1 MNRDEIPSD
10 APPSGRVSAWLSEIE
25 KGHYR
30 DDMDKYDK
38 RCEVIRKRY
47 RYEGSA
53 MIRTR
58 EYQLLWSNIETMK
71 SAVYSKPPHGTVS
84 RRYRDA
90 DPVGRVAC
98 EVLERA
104 INFSFDASDFDGVFK
119 QVRDDFLLYARGCA
133 RIYYEP
139 EYDDEDD
146 LNEEIE
152 DAEDIR
158 GDQRAPGGAGGSYP
172 GGQREAGNGR
182 IGLGRVGAEAAGGDD
197 GSEKAG
203 AGDSEPTLKFENV
216 RIRFIQRADFR
227 HQAARTWEEVQ
238 WVAFRAFMTRAE
250 MTKRFGEK
258 IGDSISL
265 DSNPVDVEENERPA
279 STAGASAG
287 AKATVWEIWDK
298 AKNNVLWIAKSWPD
312 VLEEGKPYLVLDG
325 FYPCPRPAY
334 GTLTPDSLVPVP
346 DYIFY
351 QDQAE
356 EINQLTARI
365 GGLSD
370 ALKLV
375 GFYPAGPQG
384 EGSPEVE
391 KAMSSGFEN
400 KLIAVQS
407 WDSFRSGGSNGG
419 PPIIWVPIE
428 QVASVLEGCVK
439 LRQQL
444 LEDVYQI
451 IGISDIMRGATD
463 PQETEGAQQLKAQYG
478 GTRIRDRQ
486 QEVARFCRDIAR
498 LCGQVIATYC
508 SPATIEKMTNVKL
521 PTAQDV
527 LMARLKWQAGVQQ
540 AQYAAMMQG
549 AQTNGIGPG
558 QVSGGM
564 GGAGAQ
570 AQNGQQAPM
579 APGQGIAAGG
589 GAQPTSL
596 PASQSAAAPPNLGPT
611 QEDVFGLL
619 RDSLSRRF
627 KTDIE
632 NDSTI
637 AGDESQE
644 KQDRTQFI
652 DSVTKFMET
661 WGPMVIQKQE
671 LAPLAAQLLLFGVR
685 AFRVGRELEEVIE
698 ETAENLTKSG
708 SALKPPDPKVQA
720 EQVKLQGTQAKSQA
734 EIANSQIDAQTKQQA
749 AQAKMQEIQ
758 VGSAAKVAELRMK
771 LAAAEQSHQHKMTQ
785 AQMEHDAAMDKM
797 AIESQRQQTASIA
810 QAPKP
815 PTWPVNEQGF

>member
-38 RCEVIRKRY
+38 RCDVIRKRY

-53 MIRTR
+53 LIRTR

-119 QVRDDFLLYARGCA
+119 QVRDDFLLYARGVA

-139 EYDDEDD
+139 EYETEDD
-146 LNEEIE
+146 LNEDIE
-152 DAEDIR
+152 DAEDIGSSATTSYGTGKRQR
-158 GDQRAPGGAGGSYP
+158 GEPPDAGGS
-172 GGQREAGNGR
+172 GV
-182 IGLGRVGAEAAGGDD
+182 GLRRFGDQVTASGTNSDSDAEPA
-197 GSEKAG
+197 
-203 AGDSEPTLKFENV
+203 LKFENV
-216 RIRFIQRADFR
+216 RIRFIQRSDFR

-250 MTKRFGEK
+250 ITKRFGEK
-258 IGDSISL
+258 IGDQISL

-279 STAGASAG
+279 STAGASGG

-298 AKNNVLWIAKSWPD
+298 AKNNVLWIAKSWPE

-384 EGSPEVE
+384 EGSPEIE

-407 WDSFRSGGSNGG
+407 WDAFRQSGSNGG
-419 PPIIWVPIE
+419 APIIWVPIE

-486 QEVARFCRDIAR
+486 QEIARFCRDIAR
-498 LCGQVIATYC
+498 LCGQVIAMYC
-508 SPATIEKMTNVKL
+508 SPATIEQMTNVKL

-527 LMARLKWQAGVQQ
+527 LMARLNWQAQVQQ
-540 AQYAAMMQG
+540 RMAMQG
-549 AQTNGIGPG
+549 
-558 QVSGGM
+558 M
-564 GGAGAQ
+564 
-570 AQNGQQAPM
+570 QNGQGASLPSM
-579 APGQGIAAGG
+579 GG
-589 GAQPTSL
+589 GGSPQVPGGLSGL
-596 PASQSAAAPPNLGPT
+596 PSSPVAGANYSASNGGTFASAPPNLGPT

-619 RDSLSRRF
+619 HDSLSRRF

-644 KQDRTQFI
+644 RQDRTAFI
-652 DSVTKFMET
+652 ESVTKFMET
-661 WGPMVIQKQE
+661 WGPMVMQKPE
-671 LAPLAAQLLLFGVR
+671 LAELASQLLLFGVR
-685 AFRVGRELEEVIE
+685 GFRIGRELEEVIE
-698 ETAENLTKSG
+698 ETAENLTQSG
-708 SALKPPDPKVQA
+708 SMPKPPDPKVQA
-720 EQVKLQGTQAKSQA
+720 EQVRFQGTQAKTQA
-734 EIANSQIDAQTKQQA
+734 EIQKSALDGQTAQQA
-749 AQAKMQEIQ
+749 AQAKAQGIQ
-758 VGSAAKVAELRMK
+758 MDSAAKVEELRMK
-771 LAAAEQSHQHKMTQ
+771 LAIAQQEHSHKLAQG
-785 AQMEHDAAMDKM
+785 QMEHGAAMDKM
-797 AIESQRQQTASIA
+797 ALESQKQQTAAVA
-810 QAPKP
+810 QAAKP
-815 PTWPVNEQGF
+815 PTWPVNESGF

>member
-1 MNRDEIPSD
+1 MNRDDIPSD
-10 APPSGRVSAWLSEIE
+10 APKSGRVSAWLSEIE

-53 MIRTR
+53 LIRTR

-98 EVLERA
+98 EILERA
-104 INFSFDASDFDGVFK
+104 INFTFDVSDFDGVFK
-119 QVRDDFLLYARGCA
+119 QVRDDFLGYARGVA

-139 EYDDEDD
+139 EYETEDD
-146 LNEEIE
+146 LNEDIE
-152 DAEDIR
+152 DAEDI
-158 GDQRAPGGAGGSYP
+158 S
-172 GGQREAGNGR
+172 
-182 IGLGRVGAEAAGGDD
+182 AAGIRADRTNTADGGGKPKVSRGSSDGDRNRAASD
-197 GSEKAG
+197 GDERAVS
-203 AGDSEPTLKFENV
+203 FENV
-216 RIRFIQRADFR
+216 RIRFVQRSDFR

-238 WVAFRAFMTRAE
+238 WVAFRAFLTRAE
-250 MTKRFGEK
+250 VTERFGEE

-279 STAGASAG
+279 STAGAGSG

-312 VLEEGKPYLVLDG
+312 VLEEGEPYLVLDG

-334 GTLTPDSLVPVP
+334 GTLTTDSLVPIP

-384 EGSPEVE
+384 EGAPEVE

-407 WDSFRSGGSNGG
+407 WDMFRQGGSNGG

-428 QVASVLEGCVK
+428 QVASVLEACVK

-478 GTRIRDRQ
+478 GTRVRDRQ
-486 QEVARFCRDIAR
+486 QEIARFCRDIAR

-549 AQTNGIGPG
+549 
-558 QVSGGM
+558 M
-564 GGAGAQ
+564 
-570 AQNGQQAPM
+570 QNGQSGS
-579 APGQGIAAGG
+579 PGIPGIAGQIAVAGG
-589 GAQPTSL
+589 PNGSQPPPGNGSQYPAAQPSIGPS
-596 PASQSAAAPPNLGPT
+596 PAQSPAAPPNLGPT

-627 KTDIE
+627 KIDIE

-652 DSVTKFMET
+652 ESVTKFMET
-661 WGPMVIQKQE
+661 WGPMVIQKPE

-685 AFRVGRELEEVIE
+685 AFRIGRELEEVVE
-698 ETAENLTKSG
+698 ETAEKLSQSG
-708 SALKPPDPKVQA
+708 ATAKGPDPKVQA
-720 EQVKLQGTQAKSQA
+720 EQVKLQGTQAKTQA
-734 EIANSQIDAQTKQQA
+734 EIQKSALDGQTAQQA
-749 AQAKMQEIQ
+749 AAAKMQETQ
-758 VGSAAKVAELRMK
+758 MDSAAKIQELRMK
-771 LAAAEQSHQHKMTQ
+771 LALAEQQHQHKLAQ
-785 AQMEHDAAMDKM
+785 GQMEHGAAMDKM
-797 AIESQRQQTASIA
+797 ALEHQKAQTAQVA
-810 QAPKP
+810 QAAKP
-815 PTWPVNEQGF
+815 PTWPVNESGF